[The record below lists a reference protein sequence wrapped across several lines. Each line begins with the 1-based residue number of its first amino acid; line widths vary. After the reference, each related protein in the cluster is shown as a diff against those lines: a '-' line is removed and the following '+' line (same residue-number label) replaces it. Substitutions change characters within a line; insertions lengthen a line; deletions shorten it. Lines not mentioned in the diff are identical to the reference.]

1 MDSSQSP
8 TLNDQRHEGDVV
20 SRASKDLPTTEEA
33 RSGEPARDPDAG
45 RNSSDQGI
53 GMVQEGSDCA
63 ARMPAVQPFPLA
75 SKDLPTAEEA
85 RSGEPARNP
94 DAGRNSSD
102 QGIGMVRE
110 GSDFSAGL
118 GAVEPSIRV
127 SPRPSDFKNDQ
138 VANDRPSIGRRTFR
152 SLARLFIAAL
162 IGVGATFAWQSH
174 GDEAKEMVRTWAP
187 SLDRLSSA
195 WQSPSDE
202 AKRMIKTWALSLD
215 WLMKKS
221 PPDVDI
227 AAKQKGSSPAAALT
241 QKPVPAAVAIP
252 FESVHQLKTMA
263 HDLTVMRQM
272 VEQLTVKQE
281 QMAHNIALL
290 QAVEQDIK
298 QKMSSPPLPPAA
310 SLAPRKNAPR
320 VAPLQPP
327 ARVSILADWSIRD
340 ARDGYVT
347 VQGHGDAY
355 RVVPGTPLPGLG
367 PVEQIKR
374 QDGHWVVV
382 TPKGII
388 VPRRDPRSDDE
399 DDVFDGARVNDDAN

>member
-20 SRASKDLPTTEEA
+20 SLASKDLPTTEEA

-45 RNSSDQGI
+45 RSSSDQGS
-53 GMVQEGSDCA
+53 GMVREGFDCA

-85 RSGEPARNP
+85 RSGESARDP

-102 QGIGMVRE
+102 QHIGMVRE
-110 GSDFSAGL
+110 FAG
-118 GAVEPSIRV
+118 G
-127 SPRPSDFKNDQ
+127 K
-138 VANDRPSIGRRTFR
+138 PSIGRRAFR
-152 SLARLFIAAL
+152 NVVHFFITALIAVL
-162 IGVGATFAWQSH
+162 IGVAASSGWQSY
-174 GDEAKEMVRTWAP
+174 GDDAKEMVKTWAP

-195 WQSPSDE
+195 WHPRSDE
-202 AKRMIKTWALSLD
+202 AMRMIKTWALSLD

-227 AAKQKGSSPAAALT
+227 AAKQKGSSPAAAIT
-241 QKPVPAAVAIP
+241 QKPVPAAVAVP
-252 FESVHQLKTMA
+252 LESVQQLKTMA
-263 HDLTVMRQM
+263 HDLTVMRQR
-272 VEQLTVKQE
+272 VEQLAVKQE
-281 QMAHNIALL
+281 QMAHNIASL

-298 QKMSSPPLPPAA
+298 RKMQSPRLPPAA
-310 SLAPRKNAPR
+310 SLLPRKNAPR
-320 VAPLQPP
+320 VAPPQPP
-327 ARVSILADWSIRD
+327 ARLSILADWSIRD
-340 ARDGYVT
+340 AHDGYVT

-388 VPRRDPRSDDE
+388 VPRRGLPSDDE
-399 DDVFDGARVNDDAN
+399 DDVFDGARVNRNDEDD

>member
-20 SRASKDLPTTEEA
+20 SLASKDLPTTEEA

-45 RNSSDQGI
+45 RNSSDQDI
-53 GMVQEGSDCA
+53 GMVRERSDCA

-85 RSGEPARNP
+85 RSGEPARDP

-102 QGIGMVRE
+102 QHIGMVRE
-110 GSDFSAGL
+110 SAG
-118 GAVEPSIRV
+118 G
-127 SPRPSDFKNDQ
+127 K
-138 VANDRPSIGRRTFR
+138 PSIGRRAFR
-152 SLARLFIAAL
+152 SVVHFFITALIAVL
-162 IGVGATFAWQSH
+162 IGVAASSGWQSY
-174 GDEAKEMVRTWAP
+174 GDDAKEMVSTWAP

-195 WQSPSDE
+195 WQSHSDE

-227 AAKQKGSSPAAALT
+227 AAKQKGSSPAAG

-252 FESVHQLKTMA
+252 FESVQQLKTMA
-263 HDLTVMRQM
+263 HDLTVMRQR
-272 VEQLTVKQE
+272 VEQLAVKQE
-281 QMAHNIALL
+281 QMAHNIASL

-298 QKMSSPPLPPAA
+298 QKMPSPPQPPAA
-310 SLAPRKNAPR
+310 SLPPRKNAPR
-320 VAPLQPP
+320 VAPPQPP

-347 VQGHGDAY
+347 VQGHGDVY

-388 VPRRDPRSDDE
+388 VPRRGPRSDDE
-399 DDVFDGARVNDDAN
+399 DDAFDGARVNRDDDAD

>member
-8 TLNDQRHEGDVV
+8 TLDDQRHEGGVV
-20 SRASKDLPTTEEA
+20 SLASKDLPTAEEA
-33 RSGEPARDPDAG
+33 QSGEPARDPDAG
-45 RNSSDQGI
+45 RNASDQAI
-53 GMVQEGSDCA
+53 GMVREGSDCA
-63 ARMPAVQPFPLA
+63 ARLPAVQPFPLA

-85 RSGEPARNP
+85 QSGEPARDP

-102 QGIGMVRE
+102 QHIAMVRE
-110 GSDFSAGL
+110 S
-118 GAVEPSIRV
+118 
-127 SPRPSDFKNDQ
+127 
-138 VANDRPSIGRRTFR
+138 SIGRRAFR
-152 SLARLFIAAL
+152 SVVHFFITALIAVL
-162 IGVGATFAWQSH
+162 IGVAASSVWQSH
-174 GDEAKEMVRTWAP
+174 GDDAKEMVRTWAP
-187 SLDRLSSA
+187 SLDGLSSA
-195 WQSPSDE
+195 WQSRSDE

-227 AAKQKGSSPAAALT
+227 AAKQKGSTPAAAIA
-241 QKPVPAAVAIP
+241 QKPVPAAVTVP
-252 FESVHQLKTMA
+252 FESVQQLNTMA
-263 HDLTVMRQM
+263 HDLTVMRQR
-272 VEQLTVKQE
+272 VEQLAVKQE
-281 QMAHNIALL
+281 QMALNIASL
-290 QAVEQDIK
+290 QAVGQDIK

-310 SLAPRKNAPR
+310 SLPPRKNAPR
-320 VAPLQPP
+320 VAPRQPP

-388 VPRRDPRSDDE
+388 VPRRGPSSDDE
-399 DDVFDGARVNDDAN
+399 DDVFDGDRVNRDNDAD

>member
-20 SRASKDLPTTEEA
+20 SLVSKDLPTTEEA
-33 RSGEPARDPDAG
+33 RSGEPARDPDTG
-45 RNSSDQGI
+45 RNSSDQAI
-53 GMVQEGSDCA
+53 GMVRKGSDCA
-63 ARMPAVQPFPLA
+63 ARMPAAQPFPLA

-85 RSGEPARNP
+85 RSGEPARDP
-94 DAGRNSSD
+94 DAGRDSSD
-102 QGIGMVRE
+102 QHIRMVRE
-110 GSDFSAGL
+110 SASG
-118 GAVEPSIRV
+118 
-127 SPRPSDFKNDQ
+127 K
-138 VANDRPSIGRRTFR
+138 PSIGRRAFR
-152 SLARLFIAAL
+152 SVVHFFITALIAVL
-162 IGVGATFAWQSH
+162 IGVGASSAWQSY
-174 GDEAKEMVRTWAP
+174 GDDAKEMVRTWAP

-195 WQSPSDE
+195 WQSRGDE

-215 WLMKKS
+215 GLMKKS

-227 AAKQKGSSPAAALT
+227 AAKQKGSSPAAAIT
-241 QKPVPAAVAIP
+241 QKPVPAAVAVP
-252 FESVHQLKTMA
+252 FESAQQLKTMA
-263 HDLTVMRQM
+263 HDLTVMRQR
-272 VEQLTVKQE
+272 VEQLAVKQE
-281 QMAHNIALL
+281 QMAHNIASL

-298 QKMSSPPLPPAA
+298 PKMRSPLLPPAA
-310 SLAPRKNAPR
+310 SLPPRKNAPR
-320 VAPLQPP
+320 VAPPQPP

-388 VPRRDPRSDDE
+388 VPRRGPQSDDE
-399 DDVFDGARVNDDAN
+399 DDVFDGARVNRDDNAD